1 MAQHQQEIRNLFVRT
16 AIEHLLRITE
26 AVFSPEQSFLWA
38 VQWHPEL
45 SFEKNQLILP
55 LATRTV
61 TRERK
66 IVIGTQAFSQVQVRN
81 ALYKAVGDLIY
92 NKNYGIIAKMNGKAK
107 RRKV

>member
-45 SFEKNQLILP
+45 SFEKDENSRLIF
-55 LATRTV
+55 
-61 TRERK
+61 ER
-66 IVIGTQAFSQVQVRN
+66 FVQSCSC
-81 ALYKAVGDLIY
+81 
-92 NKNYGIIAKMNGKAK
+92 
-107 RRKV
+107 